1 VSVDERGTAREV
13 APTEPSVDAG
23 PLGVLPRLSGRQV
36 RLDRRLGPLGP
47 DLKSLVGGCD
57 KLLGGGMTVDRFGVQ
72 WRASALK
79 RPGVVAQFAWPRLR
93 TRVALGLD
101 PTLAHALV
109 DRLLGFE
116 RGAAEARLQVSPVEW
131 GVLAFL
137 IAGGLGRLEQTPG
150 PLGPWDLTI
159 DRVGPDPFDAAGL
172 GSVVTW
178 RWRVKVGQAI
188 GSARLWLPES
198 LLIPWLD
205 ESQGED
211 QGDSRSWRTSPE
223 KADLR
228 RFDDLVSEWRAEAGK
243 ITIPA
248 DSLTA
253 RLQAGRLLLIDD
265 RPIAGTVSRPEGQV
279 ALVQRARSSRRV
291 FPARV
296 EPGSSGD
303 RLIVTSRLEQQPTFR
318 KALMANP
325 TDDRP
330 DHLGDRAPQRPGEPA
345 TSAASPLESSD
356 VSVTLI
362 VELGRVN
369 LPLRRLAE
377 LQPGEVVELAR
388 HAREPVELTSNGR
401 LVARGELVQVDTE
414 LGVRITHV
422 FF

>member
-1 VSVDERGTAREV
+1 MSVDERETTPGV
-13 APTEPSVDAG
+13 AATEPSVDAG
-23 PLGVLPRLSGRQV
+23 PLGVLPKLSGRQV

-47 DLKSLVGGCD
+47 NLESWVVGCD
-57 KLLGGGMTVDRFGVQ
+57 KLLGGGMTVDRFSVQ
-72 WRASALK
+72 WRASGLK
-79 RPGVVAQFAWPRLR
+79 RPGVVAQFVWPRLR

-109 DRLLGFE
+109 DRLLGFD
-116 RGAAEARLQVSPVEW
+116 RDVAEARLQVSPVEW

-137 IAGGLGRLEQTPG
+137 IAGGLERLEQTPG

-172 GSVVTW
+172 GSILTW
-178 RWRVKVGQAI
+178 RWRTRVGHAI

-205 ESQGED
+205 ESWCEVRA
-211 QGDSRSWRTSPE
+211 DSRSRRTPPE
-223 KADLR
+223 QADSR
-228 RFDDLVSEWRAEAGK
+228 RFDDLASEWRAEAGK

-248 DSLTA
+248 DSMA
-253 RLQAGRLLLIDD
+253 AQLQAGRLLLIDD
-265 RPIAGTVSRPEGQV
+265 RPLAGTVSRPEGEV
-279 ALVQRARSSRRV
+279 ALVQLARSGRSV
-291 FPARV
+291 FKARV

-303 RLIVTSRLEQQPTFR
+303 RLIVASRLERQPTFR
-318 KALMANP
+318 KPLMANL
-325 TDDRP
+325 TNDRSDP
-330 DHLGDRAPQRPGEPA
+330 LGDRTPRRMGEPEA
-345 TSAASPLESSD
+345 LAASPLESSD
-356 VSVTLI
+356 VSVTLT

-377 LQPGEVVELAR
+377 LQPGDVVELAR
-388 HAREPVELTSNGR
+388 HAREPVDLTSNGR